1 LTCFSSSPSQ
11 RCFFLRVGSKRQAAT
26 DAAPCAILLNGR
38 RAPHRGQTYSV
49 HLRPC
54 RCILGLPP
62 HFAHLAGISNRADS
76 RLMEP
81 SPVTSSTDHP
91 PSWAHRCGESFPSLP
106 PQSSHILLR
115 LAIAASPA
123 HLVAGLSGVECR
135 RRRPVATPC
144 ASPISLRGWQ
154 PSPGW
159 ADQKRPKC
167 TVDLHNFQLN

>member
-1 LTCFSSSPSQ
+1 MCHLAQRPPGTSPRTGLFSPPPSM
-11 RCFFLRVGSKRQAAT
+11 
-26 DAAPCAILLNGR
+26 P
-38 RAPHRGQTYSV
+38 V
-49 HLRPC
+49 HLRAPSPL
-54 RCILGLPP
+54 RAPRR
-62 HFAHLAGISNRADS
+62 HLQRADS

-81 SPVTSSTDHP
+81 STVTSSADHP
-91 PSWAHRCGESFPSLP
+91 PSWAHHCGESFPSLP

-115 LAIAASPA
+115 LAIAANPA
-123 HLVAGLSGVECR
+123 HLVAGLSGVERR